1 MWCSVLTLIVL
12 YKRCYHHKKSTTLK
26 REIMSH
32 VQAIL
37 DWSVM
42 RDFDLVESWKYF
54 AELIV
59 DVTEKF
65 VPVSNVPSDALKC
78 KPYLTAM

>member
-1 MWCSVLTLIVL
+1 
-12 YKRCYHHKKSTTLK
+12 
-26 REIMSH
+26 MSH

-42 RDFDLVESWKYF
+42 RDLDLVESWKYF

>member
-1 MWCSVLTLIVL
+1 MRRTWWSCVNYLSAT
-12 YKRCYHHKKSTTLK
+12 
-26 REIMSH
+26 
-32 VQAIL
+32 

-42 RDFDLVESWKYF
+42 QDLNLVELWKYF

-65 VPVSNVPSDALKC
+65 VPVSKVPSDI
-78 KPYLTAM
+78 

>member
-1 MWCSVLTLIVL
+1 
-12 YKRCYHHKKSTTLK
+12 
-26 REIMSH
+26 MSH

-42 RDFDLVESWKYF
+42 RDLDLVESWKYF

-65 VPVSNVPSDALKC
+65 VPVSNVPGDALKC